1 MKRRSLE
8 INKKYNKYEI
18 HTYKGSTKGGDGEEQ
33 EGEGA

>member
-1 MKRRSLE
+1 M
-8 INKKYNKYEI
+8 YNKYEI